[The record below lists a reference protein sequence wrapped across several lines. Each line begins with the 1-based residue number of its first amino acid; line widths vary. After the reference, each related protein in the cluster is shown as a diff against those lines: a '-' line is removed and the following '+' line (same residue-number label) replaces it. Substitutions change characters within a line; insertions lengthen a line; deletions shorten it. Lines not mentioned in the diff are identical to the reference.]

1 MLTLAL
7 KEKES
12 DQFCQAQDAQSSL
25 DYFCPECQE
34 PIRKREGQK
43 QAHFYHYQGSRCR
56 WSKVSWAHLKTQQ
69 ELARCFKGSLEQ
81 PFRSIGR
88 IADVFCPSKSMVIE
102 VQYSPISL
110 EEVLGRTW
118 DYRSI
123 GLEILWILQK
133 DHPIRSE
140 FGPSG
145 ALFHLPHYFCD
156 MDSDSF
162 ILFDQIDSYQL
173 KLIDPQIRVIVKPK
187 ILSFKAFHEDLAFSH
202 KLWQRYRLWPFGL
215 SGDFLQKTL
224 ALQTKNTIRS
234 NL

>member
-12 DQFCQAQDAQSSL
+12 DQFCQAQQAQSGF

-69 ELARCFKGSLEQ
+69 ELAYCFNGILEK
-81 PFRSIGR
+81 PFRSIAR

-133 DHPIRSE
+133 DHPIGSE

-162 ILFDQIDSYQL
+162 ILFDQIDTHQL
-173 KLIDPQIRVIVKPK
+173 KLINPQIKENT
-187 ILSFKAFHEDLAFSH
+187 KAKALPFQTFDQDPSFSH
-202 KLWQRYRLWPFGL
+202 KLWQRYRLWPFNL
-215 SGDFLQKTL
+215 SGDFLEKTL
-224 ALQTKNTIRS
+224 ALQAENRIRS
-234 NL
+234 NV